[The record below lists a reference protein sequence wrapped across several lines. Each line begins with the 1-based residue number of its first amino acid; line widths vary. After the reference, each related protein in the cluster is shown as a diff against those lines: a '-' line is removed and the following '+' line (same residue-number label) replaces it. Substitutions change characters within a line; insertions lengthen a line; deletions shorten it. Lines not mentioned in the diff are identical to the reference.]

1 MMMDENSDSVKKL
14 MIKDNNEK
22 EKSIFVPNRKHH
34 SPKGQDVSSN
44 QHSGPEKIQRLSKI
58 DVSAP

>member
-1 MMMDENSDSVKKL
+1 MMMDENSNSVKKL

-44 QHSGPEKIQRLSKI
+44 QHSGPEKI
-58 DVSAP
+58 